1 MDWLQSLLWDPS
13 SVAHIVFLYAFVVA
27 AGVYLGK
34 IKIFGV
40 SLGVTF
46 VLFAGILMGHFG
58 FTADTHILHF
68 IREFGLIL
76 FVFCIGLQVG
86 PSFFSSFKK
95 GGMTLNLLAV
105 GIVVLNIAVAL
116 GLYYLWNG
124 RVELPMMVGILYGA
138 VTNTPGLGAAN
149 EALNQLSYNG
159 PQIALGYA
167 CAYPLGVVGILYGAV
182 TNTPGLGA
190 ANEALNQLSYNGPQ
204 IALGYACAY
213 PLGVVGII
221 GSIIAIRYIFRVNMA
236 KEEESL
242 KMQSGD
248 AHHKPHMLSLE
259 VRNESI
265 SGKTLIEI
273 KEFLGRQFVCSRI
286 RHEGHVSIPNHE
298 TIFNVG
304 DQLFIV
310 CSEEDAPAITV
321 FIGKEVDIDWEKQ
334 DLPMVSRRI
343 LVTKPEIN
351 GKTLGSMHFR
361 SMYDVNVTRVNRSGM
376 DLFADPNLILQVG
389 DRVMVVGQQDAVER
403 VAGVLGNQL
412 KRLDTPNIVTIFV
425 GIFLGILLGSLPIAF
440 PGMPTPLK
448 LGLAGGP
455 LVVAILIGRFGHKL
469 HLVTY
474 TTMSANLMLR
484 EIGIVLFLASV
495 GIDAGANFVQ
505 TVVEGD
511 GLLYVGCGFLITVI
525 PLLIIGAIARLYYKV
540 NYFTLMGL
548 IAGSNT
554 DPPALAYANQTTSGD
569 APAVGYSTVYPLSM
583 FLRILTGQM
592 ILLAMM

>member
-1 MDWLQSLLWDPS
+1 MNWLESLLWDPT
-13 SVAHIVFLYAFVVA
+13 SVAHIVCLYAFVISV
-27 AGVYLGK
+27 GVLLGK
-34 IKIFGV
+34 IKVFGV

-46 VLFAGILMGHFG
+46 VLFTGILMGHFG
-58 FTADTHILHF
+58 FTGEIHILHF

-95 GGMTLNLLAV
+95 GGMTLNMLAV
-105 GIVVLNIAVAL
+105 GIVALNIVVAL
-116 GLYYLWNG
+116 GIYFIDGNID
-124 RVELPMMVGILYGA
+124 LPMIVGILYGA
-138 VTNTPGLGAAN
+138 VTNTPGLGAAQ
-149 EALNQLSYNG
+149 EALNQLNYTG
-159 PQIALGYA
+159 DP
-167 CAYPLGVVGILYGAV
+167 
-182 TNTPGLGA
+182 
-190 ANEALNQLSYNGPQ
+190 

-221 GSIIAIRYIFRVNMA
+221 GSIIAVRYICRINLK
-236 KEEESL
+236 KEEEEL
-242 KMQSGD
+242 NTQETDMKHM
-248 AHHKPHMLSLE
+248 PHMLHLE
-259 VRNESI
+259 VRNEAI
-265 SGKTLIEI
+265 DGKKLIQV
-273 KEFLGRQFVCSRI
+273 KDFLGRSFVCSRI
-286 RHEGHVSIPNHE
+286 RHEGHVSIPNQDTEFH
-298 TIFNVG
+298 IG

-310 CSEEDAPAITV
+310 CSEEDAEAVTA
-321 FIGKEVDIDWEKQ
+321 FIGREIQVDWEKQ
-334 DLPMVSRRI
+334 DTPMVSRRI
-343 LVTKPEIN
+343 LVTKSEIN
-351 GKTLGSMHFR
+351 GKKLGSMHFR
-361 SMYDVNVTRVNRSGM
+361 MYGVNVTRINRSGM
-376 DLFADPNLILQVG
+376 DLFADPNLVLQVG

-440 PGMPTPLK
+440 PGMPTPVK

-455 LVVAILIGRFGHKL
+455 LVVAILIGRFGHKM

-495 GIDAGANFVQ
+495 GIEAGEHFVQ
-505 TVVEGD
+505 TVVEGS
-511 GLLYVGCGFLITVI
+511 GLAYVGYGFLITTI
-525 PLLIIGAIARLYYKV
+525 PLLIIGMIARFYCKV

-554 DPPALAYANQTTSGD
+554 DPPALAYSNQASGND
-569 APAVGYSTVYPLSM
+569 APSVGYSTVYPLTM
-583 FLRILTGQM
+583 FLRILAGQM